1 MTHITVS
8 PWGALIA
15 AVILSGRAL
24 APLGQIASLA
34 TRFQQA
40 RLAMQGVNEIVR
52 RPVERE
58 SQTHYLTVKDIQGGI
73 PFQRSH
79 VFSISLNYL
88 QP

>member
-1 MTHITVS
+1 M
-8 PWGALIA
+8 GALIA

-58 SQTHYLTVKDIQGGI
+58 SQTHYLTVKDIQGNSVSAQSR
-73 PFQRSH
+73 F
-79 VFSISLNYL
+79 FISLNYL